1 MKILKLW
8 LHWPFPRLGRGDPRL
23 GVAVLSDLAMAD
35 ILERNVNI
43 RMHIDLQATPIQY
56 HPCPPGFALRTWRS
70 AADNAEWCRVWAAAN
85 RRRAPHTPLS
95 QPAQP
100 R

>member
-1 MKILKLW
+1 MVHVGLDRTGL
-8 LHWPFPRLGRGDPRL
+8 D
-23 GVAVLSDLAMAD
+23 GVVRVSYLAMADD

-43 RMHIDLQATPIQY
+43 RMHIDLQATPIQH

-70 AADNAEWCRVWAAAN
+70 PADNAEWCRVWAAAN
-85 RRRAPHTPLS
+85 RGRAPQPPLS